1 LITHACHHCRR
12 APHVAVVAF
21 AHRSIEREERDK
33 EWRGRY
39 IGDGVGERVE
49 GERYESESERERGIG
64 GREREGRWEREERR
78 RGREEGEGERDMR
91 GGERERRGREREERG
106 ESEREMRGSVEY
118 LIPIP

>member
-64 GREREGRWEREERR
+64 GREREGRWERR